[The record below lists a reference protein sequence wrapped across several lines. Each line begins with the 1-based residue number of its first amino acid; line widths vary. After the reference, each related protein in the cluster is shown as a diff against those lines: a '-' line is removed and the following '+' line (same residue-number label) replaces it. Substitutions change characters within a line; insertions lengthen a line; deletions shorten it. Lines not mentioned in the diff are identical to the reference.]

1 MRCKS
6 SLDSGME
13 SIYSELGSLKDSLIH
28 NVQAEKIIGHG
39 AYGTIAEAKWE
50 GTVVAIKEIHSIFNE
65 VSEEQFQALKTKFL
79 SECKRSSQ
87 LHHPNIVRFLGIHL
101 PPGAR
106 VPSLVMERLH
116 CNLTEL
122 LEQNDI
128 IPLEIKLSILHQTL
142 LGLRYLHTRAPP
154 IIHRDLSSNNVL
166 LSKGMEAKIAD
177 FGTIRILEPHR
188 QTPMSL
194 APGTKD
200 FMPPEAVGLQPVEY
214 KQEIDIFSF
223 GCVMLHT
230 FSHTWPTP
238 SQSVVA
244 DPVSHVLNAQS
255 EIQRRAKYL
264 DKVPKEVEDITV
276 PLITSCLEY
285 FPNDRPSAEQACD
298 ELETLIVNRKHQFPD
313 NMLHKHLLLKELQD
327 QVAQNSSEINELQTQ
342 LTQCQLANKTS
353 SHEQVHIYVTK
364 TLVTIIIGLLCQ
376 DVL

>member
-1 MRCKS
+1 M
-6 SLDSGME
+6 D
-13 SIYSELGSLKDSLIH
+13 SIYDELGSLKDCLIH
-28 NVQAEKIIGHG
+28 NVQMEKIIGHG

-50 GTVVAIKEIHSIFNE
+50 GSIVAIKEIHSIFNE
-65 VSEEQFQALKTKFL
+65 VSEEQFQALKSKFL
-79 SECKRSSQ
+79 NECKRSSQ
-87 LHHPNIVRFLGIHL
+87 LRHPNIVRFLGIYL

-116 CNLTEL
+116 CNLTKL
-122 LEQNDI
+122 LEQNPI

-154 IIHRDLSSNNVL
+154 IIHRDLSSNNILV
-166 LSKGMEAKIAD
+166 SKGMEAKIAD
-177 FGTIRILEPHR
+177 FGTIKILEPNR

-200 FMPPEAVGLQPVEY
+200 FMPPEAVGHQPIRY

-230 FSHTWPTP
+230 FSHAWPTP

-244 DPVSHVLNAQS
+244 DSASHVLAARS

-264 DKVPKEVEDITV
+264 EKIPKEVEDIVV
-276 PLITSCLEY
+276 PLIASCLEY
-285 FPNDRPSAEQACD
+285 FPNDRPSAEQAYNQ
-298 ELETLIVNRKHQFPD
+298 LETLIVNREHQFPD

-327 QVAQNSSEINELQTQ
+327 KVSQSSTEVNDLQTQ
-342 LTQCQLANKTS
+342 LAQSQLASKTS
-353 SHEQVHIYVTK
+353 SHEQVIIS
-364 TLVTIIIGLLCQ
+364 LVTT
-376 DVL
+376 V